1 MAIKIRV
8 TNGPDA
14 GREFIVQRQRVL
26 IGAEAD
32 ADIRLNDTQL
42 KGHLVVEHRNAA
54 YHVSNMLQ
62 YPVWLD
68 GQALAI
74 NERRVWYDQACLQPS
89 AVTSLVLLTDH
100 SAVAPDDDRRV
111 IESDAGARF
120 VLRTSW
126 IIAGA
131 LIVLALMFLASGPG
145 GSRPGGSTR
154 PLSSSAVRRESLRIL
169 EALADPTYQAA
180 AQRRGVSLDW
190 RQLSDSLISARLAEA
205 RTDRLAVTA
214 DYRRARESARR
225 LSQAFRK
232 EARPDLPASPSDDAI
247 RDTLEMAERIASQK
261 LLEFD
266 QS

>member
-14 GREFIVQRQRVL
+14 GREFTVQRQRVL

-111 IESDAGARF
+111 IESEAGARF

-131 LIVLALMFLASGPG
+131 LILLALIFLASGPG
-145 GSRPGGSTR
+145 SRNAGGPSKA
-154 PLSSSAVRRESLRIL
+154 LSVSAVRRESLRVL
-169 EALADPTYQAA
+169 EALADQSFQAA
-180 AQRRGVSLDW
+180 AQRRGVSLEW
-190 RQLSDSLISARLAEA
+190 RQLADSLVSARLAEA
-205 RTDRLAVTA
+205 RTDRQAVTA

-225 LSQAFRK
+225 LSQAFRPA
-232 EARPDLPASPSDDAI
+232 ARADLPASPNDDAI
-247 RDTLEMAERIASQK
+247 RETLDMAERIASAK